1 MSSAHNFPPPSS
13 NVINLAYVEVVLSAI
28 FLPLVGF
35 ITWKHGKAGMTC
47 WQIFIMAFI
56 AKLIANIYLIVKKDD
71 PYLPTA
77 VSTMTDS
84 AVIATT
90 SLGII
95 GIIYEAYVSV
105 KSTAPKMKRQYE
117 LDESSWVS
125 SNPIKDL

>member
-1 MSSAHNFPPPSS
+1 MSSHDFPPPSS
-13 NVINLAYVEVVLSAI
+13 NVINLAYVEIVFSGI

-47 WQIFIMAFI
+47 WQIYITSFI
-56 AKLIANIYLIVKKDD
+56 AKLIANIYLIVNKDK

-95 GIIYEAYVSV
+95 GIIYEAYVLTYSLASE
-105 KSTAPKMKRQYE
+105 KRTAFSG
-117 LDESSWVS
+117 SSIM
-125 SNPIKDL
+125 NKTLT

>member
-1 MSSAHNFPPPSS
+1 MIS
-13 NVINLAYVEVVLSAI
+13 LAYVEIVLAGI

-35 ITWKHGKAGMTC
+35 IIWKHGKAGMTC

-95 GIIYEAYVSV
+95 GIIYEAYVFA
-105 KSTAPKMKRQYE
+105 KSTAPKGHPKGTR
-117 LDESSWVS
+117 
-125 SNPIKDL
+125 

>member
-1 MSSAHNFPPPSS
+1 MSSADFPPPSS
-13 NVINLAYVEVVLSAI
+13 NVINLAYVEIVLSGI
-28 FLPLVGF
+28 FLPLVGW

-47 WQIFIMAFI
+47 WQIFITAFI
-56 AKLIANIYLIVKKDD
+56 AKLIANIYLIVNKDK

-95 GIIYEAYVSV
+95 GIIYEAYVFTQLIISD
-105 KSTAPKMKRQYE
+105 KRNISIHHHPNAS
-117 LDESSWVS
+117 DEGES
-125 SNPIKDL
+125 LT

>member
-1 MSSAHNFPPPSS
+1 MSSHDFPPPSTS
-13 NVINLAYVEVVLSAI
+13 VISLAYVEIVLAAI

-47 WQIFIMAFI
+47 WQIYIMAFI
-56 AKLIANIYLIVKKDD
+56 AKLIANIYLIVNKEK

-84 AVIATT
+84 AVIATI

-95 GIIYEAYVSV
+95 GIIYEAYVFAEPVAPCKKHYSINPSSFS
-105 KSTAPKMKRQYE
+105 KSEDQAI
-117 LDESSWVS
+117 
-125 SNPIKDL
+125 N